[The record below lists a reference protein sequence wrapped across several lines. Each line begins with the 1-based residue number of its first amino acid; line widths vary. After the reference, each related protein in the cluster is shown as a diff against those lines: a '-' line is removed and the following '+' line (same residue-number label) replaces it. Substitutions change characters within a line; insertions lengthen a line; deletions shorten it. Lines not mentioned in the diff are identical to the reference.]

1 MATSYKK
8 PTFDF
13 GRAISQLFSQP
24 GGRDFAIRLILW
36 TSVLLGITFA
46 IIAKPYLSMM
56 GDMLEGS
63 WVSSQNPEDPEAA
76 LAIFTGLTKYI
87 LPMLLATLLMWA
99 VYASAEAALHKRI
112 FHNHDAGF
120 FPLRFGADEI
130 RVMGAQFVVYLM
142 VFGIYILGVILIALV
157 AGIIGMAGQGS
168 GAAAALLGLIMLVG
182 FVFFLWF
189 LAYFSIRMAPAAA
202 LSVKNDKL
210 AVTDGWRITKKRT
223 GNLFLA
229 YLLIFIVGYV
239 AISVVQMA
247 AFSMIL
253 NENYFELMYGLGSE
267 NPRVVF
273 EQAAEKLKQPGTI
286 VLLIVGMIV
295 YMIVTVI
302 WWLTIAGVANYAVQW
317 WEETSVENAFD

>member
-1 MATSYKK
+1 MATSYKT

-36 TSVLLGITFA
+36 TSILLGITFA
-46 IIAKPYLSMM
+46 LIAKPYLSMM
-56 GDMLEGS
+56 GDMLEAS
-63 WVSSQNPEDPEAA
+63 WASSQNPEDPEAA
-76 LAIFTGLTKYI
+76 LAMFAGLAKYI

-120 FPLRFGADEI
+120 FPLRFGVDEI
-130 RVMGAQFVVYLM
+130 RVMGAQFFVYLM
-142 VFGIYILGVILIALV
+142 VFGIYILGLLAIVVVSGIL
-157 AGIIGMAGQGS
+157 GMAGQGS
-168 GAAAALLGLIMLVG
+168 GLGAALLGLILIVG
-182 FVFFLWF
+182 GIFFLWF

-210 AVTDGWRITKKRT
+210 AITDGWRITKKRT

-239 AISVVQMA
+239 AISVVQMT

-267 NPRVVF
+267 NPRIVF

-286 VLLIVGMIV
+286 ALVIVGLII
-295 YMIVTVI
+295 YMFVTVI
-302 WWLTIAGVANYAVQW
+302 WWLSIAGVANYAVQW
-317 WEETSVENAFD
+317 SDETSVENAFD